1 MHHGPLSSVRSSFAA
16 AHRAAHDP
24 CHRPGARRALG
35 IALFLL
41 ALAGL
46 VVFVLPQVAD
56 LGEALRQARQGSPA
70 WLGLAV
76 ALEAASFLAYFAL
89 FHAAF
94 RPGDTAIGWRESYVI
109 PMASLAAG
117 RVIPG
122 AGGVALTAWALR
134 RSGMAAAEVARRLV
148 AFLVVLDG
156 VYLAALVLATAGL
169 SLGLLSGPAPVYV
182 TIVPALLAIL
192 PIGAALALLL
202 VPQERLDRRPVAA
215 PESSRT
221 RRLFERAR
229 SVPAT
234 VASGERG
241 ALALVRD
248 ESSALLAAVA
258 WWGFDVATLWAVFAA
273 FGEPPAIGVIAASY
287 FVGQL
292 ASALPLPGGLGG
304 VEGGMIGAFMAFGVA
319 AELALVAVIV
329 YRLLAY
335 WLPSLPGIVAYFQLR
350 QTVSAW
356 DSSPAQE
363 PSGAAA

>member
-1 MHHGPLSSVRSSFAA
+1 MRSSFAA

-46 VVFVLPQVAD
+46 IVFVLPQVAD
-56 LGEALRQARQGSPA
+56 LEQALRRARQGSPA

-76 ALEAASFLAYFAL
+76 ALEVASFLAYFAL

-94 RPGDTAIGWRESYVI
+94 RPGDAAIGWRESYLI

-156 VYLAALVLATAGL
+156 VYLTALVVATAGL
-169 SLGLLSGPAPVYV
+169 SLGLLAGPAPAYV
-182 TIVPALLAIL
+182 TIVPALLAIT
-192 PIGAALALLL
+192 PIVAALALLL
-202 VPQERLDRRPVAA
+202 VPQERLDRRPPAGA
-215 PESSRT
+215 QGGSRT
-221 RRLFERAR
+221 RRLIERAR

-241 ALALVRD
+241 ALALVRE

-258 WWGFDVATLWAVFAA
+258 WWGFDVATLWACFAA
-273 FGEPPAIGVIAASY
+273 FGDPPAIGVIAASY

-319 AELALVAVIV
+319 AELALVAVVV
-329 YRLLAY
+329 YRLFAY

-350 QTVSAW
+350 QTVIGWEASA
-356 DSSPAQE
+356 AQE

>member
-16 AHRAAHDP
+16 AHRAANDP
-24 CHRPGARRALG
+24 CRRPGARRALG
-35 IALFLL
+35 VAVFLV
-41 ALAGL
+41 ALAGV

-56 LGEALRQARQGSPA
+56 LEEALRRARQGSPA

-76 ALEAASFLAYFAL
+76 AFEVASFLAYFAL
-89 FHAAF
+89 FHAVF
-94 RPGDTAIGWRESYVI
+94 RPGDPAIGWRESYVI

-156 VYLAALVLATAGL
+156 VYLAALALATAGL
-169 SLGLLSGPAPVYV
+169 SLGLLAGPAPAYV
-182 TIVPALLAIL
+182 TIVPALFAIAPML
-192 PIGAALALLL
+192 AALALLL
-202 VPQERLDRRPVAA
+202 VPQERLDRRSPAA
-215 PESSRT
+215 SGSSRAK
-221 RRLFERAR
+221 RWAARAR

-234 VASGERG
+234 VARGERG
-241 ALALVRD
+241 AFALVR
-248 ESSALLAAVA
+248 EQSSALLAAVA
-258 WWGFDVATLWAVFAA
+258 WWGFDVATLWACFAA
-273 FGEPPAIGVIAASY
+273 FGEPPGIGVIAASY

-319 AELALVAVIV
+319 TELALVVVLV
-329 YRLLAY
+329 YRVLAY

-350 QTVSAW
+350 HTVSAW
-356 DSSPAQE
+356 EASPGQE
-363 PSGAAA
+363 ASGVAA

>member
-1 MHHGPLSSVRSSFAA
+1 MHHGPLSSVRSSFTA

-24 CHRPGARRALG
+24 CRRPAARRALG
-35 IALFLL
+35 IAVFVL
-41 ALAGL
+41 ALGGL

-56 LGEALRQARQGSPA
+56 LELALGLARQGSPA

-76 ALEAASFLAYFAL
+76 ALEVASFLAYFAL

-94 RPGDTAIGWRESYVI
+94 RAGDAAIGWRESYVI

-156 VYLAALVLATAGL
+156 VYLAALALATTGL
-169 SLGLLSGPAPVYV
+169 SVGLLAGPAPAYV
-182 TIVPALLAIL
+182 TIVPALLAIA
-192 PIGAALALLL
+192 PIVAGLALLL
-202 VPQERLDRRPVAA
+202 VPRERLAHSHSDAA
-215 PESSRT
+215 GSSRA
-221 RRLFERAR
+221 RRLVDRAR
-229 SVPAT
+229 AVPAT

-241 ALALVRD
+241 ALELVR
-248 ESSALLAAVA
+248 EQSSALLAAVA
-258 WWGFDVATLWAVFAA
+258 WWGFDVAALWACFGA
-273 FGEPPAIGVIAASY
+273 FGDPPSIGVIAASY

-304 VEGGMIGAFMAFGVA
+304 VEGGMIGAFLAFGVA
-319 AELALVAVIV
+319 AELALVAVVV

-335 WLPSLPGIVAYFQLR
+335 WLPSLPGILAYFQLR
-350 QTVSAW
+350 QTVSEW
-356 DSSPAQE
+356 DAAPAQE
-363 PSGAAA
+363 PTGATV